1 MANDRDD
8 EMYPRNDDIIVCEPV
23 RERRNSTTGAKETLP
38 ITDLT
43 GLVYY
48 ISASELAES
57 SADAVHPDL
66 VISLPQIGTTGVY
79 TASLTG
85 AAKAARLAAQSDST
99 VLYEHWQ
106 DGTRY
111 HEVGSFIWRK
121 RRVAE

>member
-1 MANDRDD
+1 MANNRDD
-8 EMYPRNDDIIVCEPV
+8 EMYPRNDDRIDCEPF
-23 RERRNSTTGAKETLP
+23 RERRNPTTGAIEIVP

-48 ISASELAES
+48 VSANELAES
-57 SADAVHPDL
+57 SAEAVHPDL

-79 TASLTG
+79 TATLTG
-85 AAKAARLAAQSDST
+85 AAKAARLAAQADST

-111 HEVGSFIWRK
+111 HEVASFIWRK

>member
-1 MANDRDD
+1 MANNRDD
-8 EMYPRNDDIIVCEPV
+8 EMYPRNDDIVVCEPV
-23 RERRNSTTGAKETLP
+23 RTRRNATTGAEETIP

-48 ISASELAES
+48 VSSNELAES
-57 SADAVHPDL
+57 SAEAVHQDL

-79 TASLTG
+79 TATLTG
-85 AAKAARLAAQSDST
+85 AAKAARLAAQADST

-111 HEVGSFIWRK
+111 HEVASFIWRK

>member
-23 RERRNSTTGAKETLP
+23 RELRNPTTGAKEIVP

-48 ISASELAES
+48 VSSNELAES
-57 SADAVHPDL
+57 SAEAVHPDL

-79 TASLTG
+79 TATLTG
-85 AAKAARLAAQSDST
+85 AAKAARLAAQADST

-111 HEVGSFIWRK
+111 HEVASFIWRK

>member
-1 MANDRDD
+1 MANNRDD
-8 EMYPRNDDIIVCEPV
+8 ELYPRNDDLIVCEPV
-23 RERRNSTTGAKETLP
+23 RTRRNATTGAEETIP

-48 ISASELAES
+48 LSTNELAET

-66 VISLPQIGTTGVY
+66 VIPLTQIGTTGVY
-79 TASLTG
+79 TASLPG
-85 AAKAARLAAQSDST
+85 SAKAARLAST
-99 VLYEHWQ
+99 LDNAVLYEHWQ

-111 HEVGSFIWRK
+111 HEVASVIWRK